1 METSVSAGGR
11 PWFKKCKIS
20 TLSNAL
26 SQQSTRFIQPH
37 HCANIRRGGGCTV
50 YTEYEQNSSPL
61 QELRLECFFLTV
73 SLILALRCATLFR
86 DCRWFRDYTSFLSG
100 PHRRKSVA
108 VKSGDDAIGKSGE
121 HHGSIQVLTAPFK
134 WKWSSTLIKTYWGN
148 VGLDCDFSR
157 NQRDNHSCLALSL
170 FLNFFSTNWSLFQ
183 GSGEECVR
191 LWCVELQSLQKSCQ
205 SIFVRYLNERPDEP
219 WQWSVPFWQHS
230 RFQRSFPP
238 WSTLRASSLFYRGS
252 ATTSFTAEF
261 TLCLRYG
268 SRFKAHI
275 TTIVA
280 LAIASHA
287 IRLCFKMIQNNDQE
301 VCANK
306 EQGTVCL
313 GYCKKK
319 KITPQPLLS
328 SQTQTQNLPLKSA
341 LVPEISTAS
350 SRWQLAVGE
359 GACNSAT
366 PHVPAGP
373 HTWAPKSHFPEI
385 LPAMRS
391 VPYRQS
397 LRFYPCVF
405 ILPFLSLRFISCV
418 FFLAFFPCVF
428 FLAFFL
434 YLGLIKSFWPNAL
447 TILSFCDV
455 DAAWKGVT
463 DGHNGLKKTS
473 PKRKADVSEKGPK
486 AR

>member
-1 METSVSAGGR
+1 M
-11 PWFKKCKIS
+11 
-20 TLSNAL
+20 
-26 SQQSTRFIQPH
+26 
-37 HCANIRRGGGCTV
+37 
-50 YTEYEQNSSPL
+50 QNKHL
-61 QELRLECFFLTV
+61 IECFITTINQV
-73 SLILALRCATLFR
+73 YSTTSLCKYPPWRRMHRLHRIWTELITASRVEIGMFFFWQFPSSLPSGVQRCSETADGSEITLR
-86 DCRWFRDYTSFLSG
+86 FLSW

-157 NQRDNHSCLALSL
+157 NQRENHSCLALSL

-230 RFQRSFPP
+230 LFQRSFPP

-280 LAIASHA
+280 LAIASRA

-301 VCANK
+301 VCASK

-319 KITPQPLLS
+319 
-328 SQTQTQNLPLKSA
+328 
-341 LVPEISTAS
+341 
-350 SRWQLAVGE
+350 
-359 GACNSAT
+359 NS
-366 PHVPAGP
+366 P
-373 HTWAPKSHFPEI
+373 
-385 LPAMRS
+385 
-391 VPYRQS
+391 
-397 LRFYPCVF
+397 
-405 ILPFLSLRFISCV
+405 
-418 FFLAFFPCVF
+418 
-428 FLAFFL
+428 
-434 YLGLIKSFWPNAL
+434 AL
-447 TILSFCDV
+447 TIKPGSDTELTIKISSCPRN
-455 DAAWKGVT
+455 K
-463 DGHNGLKKTS
+463 HS
-473 PKRKADVSEKGPK
+473 
-486 AR
+486 